1 MKIFFSGIGG
11 SGMSAIACFMAEKGH
26 QVIGSDRSFDANPEH
41 FIKKILLSKGIKILP
56 QDGSGIDKTLDL
68 VVFSTA
74 VEKDTLEYQNAVKLK
89 LQISTRPEYL
99 SEIVLNYNTIAVA
112 GTSGKST
119 SSGMLTFLMKKLG
132 LNPNFIGGGRIIDF
146 KTDNN
151 PGNSLIGNSDYLVI
165 EACESDGT
173 IVNYK
178 PLHSIILNLA
188 FDHHPIEKSFD
199 LFKVLVENTKDMV
212 ILNADEPN
220 LKDLIKINKK
230 KIITFSINKPS
241 YYKAENIIYNKF
253 SAKFFLNGTRFNLSL
268 PGMHNIYNALSS
280 IAFLNEIGFSLK
292 DISSVIGEFRGVE
305 RRFQIHL
312 YDKKRLV
319 IDDYAHNPHKIS
331 SLMNT
336 VKKIRKNICYIFQP
350 HGFGPTRMMRDEYIE
365 VFTKN
370 LRVSDQ
376 LILLPIFY
384 AGGNVSK
391 DISSLDI
398 AEGIRKKGKNVKVTE
413 RDEILKE
420 IDNWNNY
427 VVFGARDDTLSD
439 LAKEIANNLKSSFL

>member
-1 MKIFFSGIGG
+1 
-11 SGMSAIACFMAEKGH
+11 MSAIACFVADKGH

-41 FIKKILLSKGIKILP
+41 LIKKILLSKGISILP

-74 VEKDTLEYQNAVKLK
+74 VEKDTIEYQNSVKLK

-119 SSGMLTFLMKKLG
+119 SSGMLAFLMKKLG
-132 LNPNFIGGGRIIDF
+132 LNPNFIGGGRVIDF

-151 PGNSLIGNSDYLVI
+151 PGNSLSGNSDYLVI

-173 IVNYK
+173 IINYK

-188 FDHHPIEKSFD
+188 FDHHSIEKSFN
-199 LFKVLVENTKDMV
+199 LFKALVENTKDMV
-212 ILNADEPN
+212 ILNADDPN
-220 LKDLIKINKK
+220 LKGLTNRKK
-230 KIITFSINKPS
+230 VITFSINKPS
-241 YYKAENIIYNKF
+241 DYRAENITYNKF
-253 SAKFFLNGTRFNLSL
+253 NSEFFLKGTRFNLSL
-268 PGMHNIYNALSS
+268 PGKYNIYNALSS
-280 IAFLNEIGFSLK
+280 IAFLNTIGFSLK
-292 DISSVIGEFRGVE
+292 DISSVIGGFRGVE

-312 YDKKRLV
+312 YDEKRLV

-350 HGFGPTRMMRDEYIE
+350 HGFGPTKMMKDEYIE

-370 LRVSDQ
+370 LRASDQ

-391 DISSLDI
+391 EISSLDI
-398 AEGIRKKGKNVKVTE
+398 ADGIRKKSKNVKVIE
-413 RDEILKE
+413 RNEILKE

-427 VVFGARDDTLSD
+427 IIFGARDDTLSD
-439 LAKEIANNLKSSFL
+439 LAKEISNKLKNSIL